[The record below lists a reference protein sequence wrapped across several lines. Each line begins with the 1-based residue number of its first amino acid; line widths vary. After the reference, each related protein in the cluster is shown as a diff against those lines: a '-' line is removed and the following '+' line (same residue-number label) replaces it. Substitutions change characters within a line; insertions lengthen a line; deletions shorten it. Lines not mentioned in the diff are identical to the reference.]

1 MTFLQTLRRIASAMA
16 IITVGALTPTAHA
29 ADGGL
34 DGNRYMQERYYAADI
49 SAARAYLEAIAKRGK
64 WSDHKQKLTIVDVR
78 DATEYR
84 SGHPEGSPHVPYPR
98 VFQACQ
104 PNPANASDQV
114 IRTEDGGTC
123 LFGAV
128 PGSAVT
134 MSDEQL
140 FRTFEAMFPN
150 KNERLALLCRTGSRS
165 ARAANVLT
173 RPEKYL
179 GEAYAGRGYKRV
191 YNIWE
196 GFVGQPLAPIHVFTG
211 RVMGPANDVTTVALD
226 GGATAFGFKA
236 YALDLNNDGVVNTKD
251 SDGWRYHQGLP
262 FDMRMQL
269 GLLNPVAAPYYWRP

>member
-1 MTFLQTLRRIASAMA
+1 MMFLRAFRRMAVATTLMSLASLAPLA
-16 IITVGALTPTAHA
+16 QA
-29 ADGGL
+29 ADGDL
-34 DGNRYMQERYYAADI
+34 DGNRYLQERYYAADI
-49 SAARAYLEAIAKRGK
+49 SASRAFLEAIVKRGQWTDTK
-64 WSDHKQKLTIVDVR
+64 NRLTIVDVR

-84 SGHPEGSPHVPYPR
+84 HGHPEGSPHVPYPR

-104 PNPANASDQV
+104 PNPANASDPLT
-114 IRTEDGGTC
+114 RTEDGGTC
-123 LFGAV
+123 LYGAV

-134 MSDEQL
+134 SSDEQL
-140 FRTFEAMFPN
+140 FRTFEALFPD
-150 KNERLALLCRTGSRS
+150 KNARLALLCRTGSRS

-179 GEAYAGRGYKRV
+179 GQAYAGRGYKRA

-211 RVMGPANDVTTVALD
+211 RVMGPADDVATVALD

-236 YALDLNNDGVVNTKD
+236 YALDLNNDGVLNTKD

-262 FDMRMQL
+262 FDTRMQHRL
-269 GLLNPVAAPYYWRP
+269 VSPIAAPYYWRP

>member
-1 MTFLQTLRRIASAMA
+1 MTSFRSIRRMAIAAAVMSIAS
-16 IITVGALTPTAHA
+16 LTPTTYA
-29 ADGGL
+29 ADGDL
-34 DGNRYMQERYYAADI
+34 DGNRYMQERYYTADI
-49 SAARAYLEAIAKRGK
+49 SAARAFLEAIVKRGK
-64 WSDHKQKLTIVDVR
+64 WTDLRHKLTIVDVR

-84 SGHPEGSPHVPYPR
+84 NGHPEGAPHVPYPR

-104 PNPANASDQV
+104 LNPADASDQAT
-114 IRTEDGGTC
+114 RTEDGGTC
-123 LFGAV
+123 LYGTV

-134 MSDEQL
+134 MSDDQL
-140 FRTFEAMFPN
+140 FRTFEAMFPD

-179 GEAYAGRGYKRV
+179 GQAYAGRGYKQV

-211 RVMGPANDVTTVALD
+211 RVMGPAHDVTTVTLD

-236 YALDLNNDGVVNTKD
+236 YALDLDHDGALSTKD

-262 FDMRMQL
+262 FDTRMQPR
-269 GLLNPVAAPYYWRP
+269 LLNPAAAPYYWRH